1 MNPRPLLS
9 RRSVLGCALGLAAGC
24 APGALVPIAGK
35 SVDAATIDEDPYAL
49 LPPGIVVFGN
59 LDARALF
66 ATSIGADVAGLVA
79 SVVPLGQESN
89 FNPVRDV
96 ARVVGGVYAMQ
107 GVDFCAVVRGTFD
120 VAAISAAASARV
132 AAPGGYPVVRTR
144 YGPYDLYTVGNIGF
158 VLLTP
163 STMLSGNETGMRRA
177 LDRLRYNKLAR
188 TIPAWMISLA
198 ESAGTVFGIAG
209 DFGAVS
215 APAMGE
221 NGLLTTAPLATSA
234 AQPVLEAAAKNF
246 PFLSELRAMRVVG
259 NFQDPGMNLAGAL
272 TYTTAER
279 AENGASGLKNLAQMA
294 SFAGLVSSLGFGPSI
309 PPMKIAISGSDVGFT
324 QPIDTG
330 FARYLLNFVGG
341 SLRR

>member
-1 MNPRPLLS
+1 MKPPILS
-9 RRSVLGCALGLAAGC
+9 RRSVLGGSLGLSGLGLIGAGC

-35 SVDAATIDEDPYAL
+35 SVDAATIDKDPYAL
-49 LPPGIVVFGN
+49 LPPGILVFAN

-66 ATSIGADVAGLVA
+66 STSIGADVAGLVM
-79 SVVPLGQESN
+79 SVVPLGPESN

-120 VAAISAAASARV
+120 VAAISAAAASRV
-132 AAPGGYPVVRTR
+132 AAPSGYPVVRTR
-144 YGPYDLYTVGNIGF
+144 YGPYDLYTVGNLGF

-163 STMLSGNETGMRRA
+163 NTMLSGNETGMRRA
-177 LDRLRYNKLAR
+177 LDRLRFNKLAR
-188 TIPAWMISLA
+188 KIPPWMIALA
-198 ESAGTVFGIAG
+198 ESAGG
-209 DFGAVS
+209 DFGSVS

-246 PFLSELRAMRVVG
+246 PFLSELRAVRVVG
-259 NFQDPGMNLAGAL
+259 NFQEPGMNVAGAL
-272 TYTTAER
+272 TYSSAER
-279 AENGASGLKNLAQMA
+279 AENGANGLKNLAQMA
-294 SFAGLVSSLGFGPSI
+294 SFAGLVTSLGFGPSL

-330 FARYLLNFVGG
+330 FARYLINFLGG